1 VIITPASATSPD
13 TKMQEIRIAQ
23 NSFVLILDS
32 FPERSIRAK
41 HDASME
47 KVSGWRWPS
56 VLEGTYPALK
66 RAEKN

>member
-1 VIITPASATSPD
+1 VIITPVSATSPD

-32 FPERSIRAK
+32 FPERSIRAT

-47 KVSGWRWPS
+47 KVSGWCSAS
-56 VLEGTYPALK
+56 VLERTYPALK
-66 RAEKN
+66 RTEKN